1 MAKRYIK
8 QHYLNEFPAAEEAF
22 NWSKVV
28 VLVTPRRVFSAK
40 TLRSRHGDVAFY
52 DL

>member
-28 VLVTPRRVFSAK
+28 VLMTPRRVK